1 MTETV
6 QFFLALGVMVAFAKA
21 MGYLTYR
28 LNQPTVLGELLAGL
42 IIGPTALNFL
52 GNTAL
57 FPDGHSVE
65 HTLIEIAEV
74 GVLLLMF
81 MAGMEVDLSSMMKVG
96 RPAMLAGVLGVVLP
110 LIVIAPAVT
119 VFGYPAEKA
128 IFIGILMASMSTS
141 ISAQV
146 MLELGVL
153 KSREG
158 LTLLGAA
165 LVDDAIVILLLSLFV
180 AINPGGIIAVDDPRS
195 VVEVLVRIA
204 G

>member
-28 LNQPTVLGELLAGL
+28 LNQPAVLGELLAGL
-42 IIGPTALNFL
+42 IIGPTVLNFL
-52 GNTAL
+52 GNAAL

-81 MAGMEVDLSSMMKVG
+81 MAGMEVDLDSMMKVG
-96 RPAMLAGVLGVVLP
+96 RPALLAGAIGVIVP
-110 LIVIAPAVT
+110 LLIMTPAVIAFDYRP
-119 VFGYPAEKA
+119 EKA
-128 IFIGILMASMSTS
+128 LFIGILMASMSTS

-153 KSREG
+153 RRREG

-165 LVDDAIVILLLSLFV
+165 LVDDAIVILLLSS
-180 AINPGGIIAVDDPRS
+180 AQR
-195 VVEVLVRIA
+195 R
-204 G
+204 